1 MHIIQ
6 VVPRFPPAI
15 GGMEEHAYQ
24 ISVELARRG
33 HNVTIITSNEA
44 DGKICPKHTDVVQG
58 VRIYRFPL
66 FMPEKLRELWL
77 IPDTWKILPKLQA
90 DIVHAHGYRCLSSCT
105 AIYLA
110 HIKNI
115 PSILTPHGIYPARSL
130 TNGLA
135 KSLFDHT
142 LGLLLLSLSDKIVSL
157 SQHNT
162 DLLLQIGASNRKI
175 VTVPNGVNIEEYA
188 NLQRSKEIL
197 NELKTDGPI
206 LLYVGRIDWNKRIER
221 IIEAMPTV
229 LKDFPTAK
237 LAVVGPDYANYA
249 NKLAE
254 IAKKLRVEHSVFI
267 TGEVSKEKLLEF
279 YSAANVFLLPSS
291 YEGFGLS
298 MLEAMCSKVPVV
310 VSPSGGPGD
319 ILKHKEQAWLL
330 KEATPTAISESV
342 HTILTD
348 HQLRE
353 RLVKNAFELAE
364 KKYTW
369 KSVVDRLEIVYGQ
382 TIREKTTS

>member
-33 HNVTIITSNEA
+33 HDVTVVTSNEA
-44 DGKICPKHTDVVQG
+44 DGKIHPERTDVVQG
-58 VRIYRFPL
+58 VRIYRLPL

-77 IPDTWKILPKLQA
+77 IPDIWKILPKLQV
-90 DIVHAHGYRCLSSCT
+90 DLVHAHGYRCLSSCT

-110 HIKNI
+110 HIRNI

-162 DLLLQIGASNRKI
+162 QLLLQIGTSKRKI
-175 VTVPNGVNIEEYA
+175 VTVPNGVNVEEYA
-188 NLQRSKEIL
+188 NFQRSKKIL
-197 NELKTDGPI
+197 NGLKTDGPI
-206 LLYVGRIDWNKRIER
+206 LLYVGRIDWNKRVER

-237 LAVVGPDYANYA
+237 FAVVGPDYANYA
-249 NKLAE
+249 NRLAE
-254 IAKKLRVEHSVFI
+254 IAKKLRVEHAVFI
-267 TGEVSKEKLLEF
+267 TGSVSKEKLLKF
-279 YSAANVFLLPSS
+279 YSAADVFLLPSS

-298 MLEAMCSKVPVV
+298 MLEAMCSKIPVV

-319 ILKHKEQAWLL
+319 ILKHKDQAWLL
-330 KEATPTAISESV
+330 KEPTATAISESV
-342 HTILTD
+342 HAILTD
-348 HQLRE
+348 RQLRE
-353 RLVKNAFELAE
+353 HLVKNAFELVE

-369 KSVVDRLEIVYGQ
+369 KSVVDKLEIVYKQ
-382 TIREKTTS
+382 TIREKTS